1 MNKKRSGLRM
11 LRLTG
16 ILTAAAAAV
25 CGSAVSA
32 AAAQGDINR
41 DGKVN
46 VSDADM
52 LAAYLITDTSILP
65 DWHAADMDGDG
76 GLDARDL
83 TLLKR
88 QILKG
93 PATIIEVPDEPQ
105 YIHLK
110 DSGITY
116 EGTSISVS
124 GKTAVISTSG
134 TYYIDGSIKDGQILV
149 QVPDETADPNTVKL
163 FLNGVSMTNGSA
175 PCILVENAENTSV
188 NLVEG
193 KENSLSD
200 GKEAPASEVETDFAV
215 LHAKDDLTIK
225 GDGSLNITAGVAW
238 GIHCNN
244 DLKLN
249 GGTLNVTTENG
260 DAVRGR
266 TSVKVKEGTIVID
279 TEGDG
284 IKATKGTLDVEGG
297 TVQIKSAK
305 DALQSETEMTLT
317 GGTVQACGDRGLTAG
332 TTATV
337 AGCKLLATAT
347 DNAAEHLSMASDV
360 MQLSFVKEWKKN
372 NPIALTSGGRTVFD
386 VNTLRKFRYA
396 VVADPALA
404 SGSCKVYTGGI
415 EVVSG
420 STATFSGN
428 KEYTSVN
435 NADDPDLLYKDLFS
449 NSSIHKIEVSMS
461 NWDAFIREA
470 QNEVWYPCDLIIDGE
485 TFKNCAM
492 RSKGNS
498 SKMMM
503 GQSGGQKYSWRFKMD
518 KYEKYQNYHGL
529 TEFCMNNF
537 YSDPSCMRDRLCY
550 DALHEIGGVGPLCS
564 YTDMYLNGKL
574 FSFYALIEQPG
585 DTLAERYG
593 YDDDTV
599 LYKATERAGNAGGG
613 MWGMGGNDSYCS
625 FTEKMQLDLFDVKF
639 GEDDQYKH
647 IAELKQAINSVSNG
661 NMKSLESIMDIPSF
675 LKGFAVNSVMCNYDS
690 YNGTL
695 AHNYYLVYTKGK
707 FYFVGWDYNLSMGNF
722 MDGMSSANSDVRTS
736 LSSNDLLQYRPLCK
750 IVQSSEYSSEYLK
763 YVRQITSLFSNPEQ
777 YVKNIA
783 NQIGSHVQA
792 DPNNLS
798 DYQSFLNNTSK
809 SNGGGGQQQQNPW
822 GGGGMWGGGGWG
834 GGGGGMFGG
843 GNVSVVDFITSRL
856 DVIRSQIG

>member
-1 MNKKRSGLRM
+1 MNKKQSGLRL

-16 ILTAAAAAV
+16 ILTAAAAAA
-25 CGSAVSA
+25 CGSALSA
-32 AAAQGDINR
+32 AAASASGDISG
-41 DGKVN
+41 DGKTN
-46 VSDADM
+46 SSDVS
-52 LAAYLITDTSILP
+52 LLQSFLIGKSSSLP
-65 DWHAADMDGDG
+65 DWRAGDMDGSG
-76 GLDARDL
+76 SLDAVDL
-83 TLLKR
+83 ALLKR
-88 QILKG
+88 LVLKK
-93 PATIIEVPDEPQ
+93 PDVPDEPQ

-116 EGTSISVS
+116 EGSSISVS
-124 GKTAVISTSG
+124 GKTATISTSG
-134 TYYIDGSIKDGQILV
+134 TYYIDGSISGGQVLV
-149 QVPDETADPNTVKL
+149 QVADETIDSGTVKL
-163 FLNGVSMTNGSA
+163 FLNGVQMTNGSA
-175 PCILVENAENTSV
+175 PCIMVENAENTSV

-200 GKEAPASEVETDFAV
+200 GKDAPSAEVEPEFAV
-215 LHAKDDLTIK
+215 LHSKDDLTVK
-225 GDGSLNITAGVAW
+225 GDGSLTITAGVAY

-249 GGTLNVTTENG
+249 GGTLNITTENG

-266 TSVKVKEGTIVID
+266 TSVKVKDGSIFID

-284 IKATKGTLDVEGG
+284 IKSTKGTLGIEGG
-297 TVQIKSAK
+297 SVEIKSGK

-317 GGTVQACGDRGLTAG
+317 GGTVLACGDRGLTTG

-337 AGCKLLATAT
+337 DGCKLLATAT
-347 DNAAEHLSMASDV
+347 DKTAEGLIKSANT

-386 VNTLRKFRYA
+386 MNTYKKFRYA
-396 VVADPALA
+396 VVSDPALA
-404 SGSCKVYTGGI
+404 SGSCKLYTGGI

-420 STATFSGN
+420 SRDTFSGN
-428 KEYTSVN
+428 AEYTEVN
-435 NADDPDLLYKDLFS
+435 NAADPDLLYKGLFD
-449 NSSIHKIEVSMS
+449 NSSIHKIEIKMS
-461 NWDAFIREA
+461 NWNEFISKA
-470 QNEVWYPCDLIIDGE
+470 QDEVWYPCDLTIDGE

-498 SKMMM
+498 SKMFM
-503 GQSGGQKYSWRFKMD
+503 GQSGGQKYSWRFRLD

-529 TEFCMNNF
+529 TEFCTNNF

-550 DALHEIGGVGPLCS
+550 DALHELNGVGPLCS
-564 YTDMYLNGKL
+564 YTDLYLNGEL

-639 GEDDQYKH
+639 GEDNDYKH
-647 IAELKQAINSVSNG
+647 IADLKQAINSVSNG
-661 NMKSLESIMDIPSF
+661 NMKSLENIMDIPSF
-675 LKGFAVNSVMCNYDS
+675 MAGFAVNSYMCNYDS

-707 FYFVGWDYNLSMGNF
+707 FYFVGWDYNLSLGNF
-722 MDGMSSANSDVRTS
+722 MDGASSVNSDSRTS
-736 LSSNDLLQYRPLCK
+736 LSSNDLLSSRPLCK
-750 IVQSSEYSSEYLK
+750 IVQSSEFGSIYQEDIRK
-763 YVRQITSLFSNPEQ
+763 IKALFRDPEQ

-783 NQIGSHVQA
+783 NQIASHVQA
-792 DPNNLS
+792 DPRNMS
-798 DYQSFLNNTSK
+798 DYQGFVSNTSK
-809 SNGGGGQQQQNPW
+809 SANGLQTGG
-822 GGGGMWGGGGWG
+822 GGGGMWGGGMWGG

-843 GNVSVVDFITSRL
+843 GNVSVVDFLIKRYE
-856 DVIRSQIG
+856 VVNSQISG

>member
-1 MNKKRSGLRM
+1 MNKKRSGLRL
-11 LRLTG
+11 LRLSSV
-16 ILTAAAAAV
+16 LTAAAAAAV
-25 CGSAVSA
+25 CGTAISA
-32 AAAQGDINR
+32 AAAASGDINR

-46 VSDADM
+46 SSDASS
-52 LAAYLITDTSILP
+52 LLSYLLKETSTLP
-65 DWHAADMDGDG
+65 DWRAGDMDGDG
-76 GLDARDL
+76 RLDAVDL
-83 TLLKR
+83 ALLKR
-88 QILKG
+88 QIIK
-93 PATIIEVPDEPQ
+93 AASQIEVPDEPQ

-110 DSGITY
+110 DSGISY
-116 EGTSISVS
+116 EGTSISVQ

-134 TYYIDGSIKDGQILV
+134 TYYIDGSIKDGQVLV
-149 QVPDETADPNTVKL
+149 QIPDETADPGTVKL
-163 FLNGVSMTNGSA
+163 FFNGVQMTNGSA

-193 KENSLSD
+193 KENTLSD
-200 GKEAPASEVETDFAV
+200 GKEAPSAEVEPEFAV
-215 LHAKDDLTIK
+215 LHAKDDLTVK
-225 GDGSLNITAGVAW
+225 GDGALTISAGIAY

-249 GGTLNVTTENG
+249 GGSLKVNTENG
-260 DAVRGR
+260 DAIRGR
-266 TSVKVKEGTIVID
+266 SSVKVKDGKISID

-284 IKATKGTLDVEGG
+284 IKSTKGTLDIEGG
-297 TVQIKSAK
+297 TVEIKSGK
-305 DALQSETEMTLT
+305 DALQSEAEMTLT
-317 GGTVQACGDRGLTAG
+317 GGTVLACGDRGLTAG

-337 AGCKLLATAT
+337 DGCKLLATGTDQAT
-347 DNAAEHLSMASDV
+347 EHLAKTAGT
-360 MQLSFVKEWKKN
+360 MQVSFVKEWKKN
-372 NPIALTSGGRTVFD
+372 NPIALTSGGKTVFD
-386 VNTLRKFRYA
+386 MNTYRKFRYA
-396 VVADPALA
+396 VISDPALA
-404 SGSCKVYTGGI
+404 SGSCKLYTGGI

-420 STATFSGN
+420 SRDTFSGN
-428 KEYTSVN
+428 AEYTEVN
-435 NADDPDLLYKDLFS
+435 NAEKPDLLYKGLFD
-449 NSSIHKIEVSMS
+449 NSSIHKIEVKMS
-461 NWDAFIREA
+461 NWNDFMRDA

-485 TFKNCAM
+485 SFSNCAM
-492 RSKGNS
+492 RTKGNS
-498 SKMMM
+498 SKMFM
-503 GQSGGQKYSWRFKMD
+503 GQSGGQKYSFRFRLD

-550 DALHEIGGVGPLCS
+550 DALHAIEGVGPQCA
-564 YTDMYLNGKL
+564 YTDMYLNGSL

-639 GEDDQYKH
+639 GEDEGFKH
-647 IAELKQAINSVSNG
+647 IAELQRAINSVSNG

-695 AHNYYLVYTKGK
+695 AHNYYLIYTKGK

-763 YVRQITSLFSNPEQ
+763 YVRQIRSLFSNPEQ
-777 YVKNIA
+777 YVKSIA
-783 NQIGSHVQA
+783 DKIGSHVQA
-792 DPNNLS
+792 DPNNMS

-809 SNGGGGQQQQNPW
+809 SNGGGQQQP
-822 GGGGMWGGGGWG
+822 GGGGWPG
-834 GGGGGMFGG
+834 GGG
-843 GNVSVVDFITSRL
+843 
-856 DVIRSQIG
+856 

>member
-1 MNKKRSGLRM
+1 MNTNRSGLR
-11 LRLTG
+11 LLKLTG

-25 CGSAVSA
+25 CGTAVSA
-32 AAAQGDINR
+32 AAAASGDINR
-41 DGKVN
+41 DGKTN
-46 VSDADM
+46 ASDADM
-52 LAAYLITDTSILP
+52 LASYLVTDTSILP
-65 DWHAADMDGDG
+65 DWRAADMDGDG

-88 QILKG
+88 KILYQ
-93 PATIIEVPDEPQ
+93 PAIIEVPDEPQ

-116 EGTSISVS
+116 EGPSITVS

-134 TYYIDGSIKDGQILV
+134 TYYIDGSIRDGQILV
-149 QVPDETADPNTVKL
+149 QVPDEQADPNTVKL

-193 KENSLSD
+193 KENTLSD
-200 GKEAPASEVETDFAV
+200 GKDAPASEVETDFAV

-225 GDGSLNITAGVAW
+225 GDGSLTITAGICY

-249 GGTLNVTTENG
+249 GGTLNINTENG

-266 TSVKVKEGTIVID
+266 TSVKVKDGTIVID

-284 IKATKGTLDVEGG
+284 IKATKGTLDIEGG
-297 TVQIKSAK
+297 NVQIKSAK
-305 DALQSETEMTLT
+305 DALQSDTEMTLT

-337 AGCKLLATAT
+337 SGCKLLATAT
-347 DNAAEHLSMASDV
+347 DNAAEHLTLASDA

-396 VVADPALA
+396 VVADPSLA

-420 STATFSGN
+420 STATFSGS
-428 KEYTSVN
+428 KEYTNVN
-435 NADDPDLLYKDLFS
+435 NAENPDLLYKGVFDAS
-449 NSSIHKIEVSMS
+449 KIHKIEITMS
-461 NWDAFIREA
+461 NWNEFISKA
-470 QNEVWYPCDLIIDGE
+470 QDEVWYPCDLVIDGE
-485 TFKNCAM
+485 SFKNCAM

-529 TEFCMNNF
+529 TEFCTNNF
-537 YSDPSCMRDRLCY
+537 YSDPSCMRDKLCY
-550 DALHEIGGVGPLCS
+550 DALHNLGGVGPQCS
-564 YTDMYLNGKL
+564 YTDLYLNGSL
-574 FSFYALIEQPG
+574 FSFYILIEQPG

-613 MWGMGGNDSYCS
+613 MGMWGGGGNDAYCS

-661 NMKSLESIMDIPSF
+661 NMKSLENIMDIPSF
-675 LKGFAVNSVMCNYDS
+675 MAGFAVNSYMCNYDS

-695 AHNYYLVYTKGK
+695 AHNYYLIYTKGK
-707 FYFVGWDYNLSMGNF
+707 FYFVGWDYNLSLGGF
-722 MDGMSSANSDVRTS
+722 MDGAGSVNSDSRTS
-736 LSSNDLLQYRPLCK
+736 LSSNDLLSSRPLCK
-750 IVQSSEYSSEYLK
+750 IVQSSEFGSIYQEDIRK
-763 YVRQITSLFSNPEQ
+763 IKALFRDPEQ

-783 NQIGSHVQA
+783 NLISSHVQA
-792 DPNNLS
+792 DPRNMS
-798 DYQSFLNNTSK
+798 DYQTFVSNTSK
-809 SNGGGGQQQQNPW
+809 SANGLQTGG
-822 GGGGMWGGGGWG
+822 GGGGMWGGMF

-843 GNVSVVDFITSRL
+843 GNVSVVDFLIKRYE
-856 DVIRSQIG
+856 VVNSQISG